1 MCRSPAISGGDGR
14 YFERGGKRC
23 LRCLEVS
30 IGGLVQL
37 VQLGGTNRVIS
48 ARNLK
53 KRPLKFRLQ
62 GPPKP
67 NQQCAPTKFSIGLAS
82 LILRET
88 CGTIRCTEQHFY
100 TMMLSHNRFLRLM
113 AMHSILK
120 KDGVHFSMPLVSQV
134 VKMYLKDLYTNFYPV
149 TTSGNVFNM
158 CTL

>member
-1 MCRSPAISGGDGR
+1 MCRSPARSGGDGR

-23 LRCLEVS
+23 LWCFEVS
-30 IGGLVQL
+30 IGGLGH
-37 VQLGGTNRVIS
+37 LGQFFAKRVKS
-48 ARNLK
+48 ARNIK
-53 KRPLKFRLQ
+53 KWPLMFRLQ

-134 VKMYLKDLYTNFYPV
+134 VKMYLKDLYTNF
-149 TTSGNVFNM
+149 
-158 CTL
+158 

>member
-1 MCRSPAISGGDGR
+1 MRKLGAAERRQMCRSPAISGGDGR
-14 YFERGGKRC
+14 YFERKESAVCGVWRSRLDGGWGRRGQFFAKR
-23 LRCLEVS
+23 VK
-30 IGGLVQL
+30 
-37 VQLGGTNRVIS
+37 S

-53 KRPLKFRLQ
+53 KWPLKFRLQ

-67 NQQCAPTKFSIGLAS
+67 NQQCAPTKFSIVLAS

-120 KDGVHFSMPLVSQV
+120 KDGVHFSVPLVRQV
-134 VKMYLKDLYTNFYPV
+134 VKMYLKDLYTNF
-149 TTSGNVFNM
+149 
-158 CTL
+158 

>member
-1 MCRSPAISGGDGR
+1 MCRRSAISGRNGR

-30 IGGLVQL
+30 IGGWGQRD
-37 VQLGGTNRVIS
+37 QFFAKRVKS

-53 KRPLKFRLQ
+53 KWPLMFRLQ

-67 NQQCAPTKFSIGLAS
+67 NQQCAPTKFSVVLAS

-88 CGTIRCTEQHFY
+88 CGTIRCAEQHFY

-120 KDGVHFSMPLVSQV
+120 KDGVHFSVPLVSQV
-134 VKMYLKDLYTNFYPV
+134 VKMYLKDLYTNF
-149 TTSGNVFNM
+149 
-158 CTL
+158 